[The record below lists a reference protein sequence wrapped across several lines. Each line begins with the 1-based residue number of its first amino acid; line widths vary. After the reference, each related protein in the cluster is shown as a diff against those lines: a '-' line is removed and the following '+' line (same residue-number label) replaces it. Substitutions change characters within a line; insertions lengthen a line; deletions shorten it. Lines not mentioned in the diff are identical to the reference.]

1 MDSIIQKR
9 IEQWQKPPF
18 DDATIHEV
26 TQLVEQK
33 NEKELY
39 ERFYTSLEF
48 GTGGLRGIIGAGTNR
63 MNIYTVGMATQGL
76 ANYIVQKGNAA
87 KGVVIA
93 YDSRRMSDVF
103 SKEAASILAAN
114 GIKVYLFKDIMPT
127 PICSFAIRHFQA
139 TAGIVITAS
148 HNPPE
153 YNGYKVYWDDG
164 GQVVPPQDKE
174 IIEEVAKIQDIT
186 QIKKMDFND
195 AIAQNM
201 ILTVGDEIID
211 VYAEKLS
218 RVRFK
223 SDELSPIHIVYTP
236 LHGTGYRIVPRILAT
251 FGFANVHIVEKQAIP
266 NGDFPT
272 VKSPNPEEPEALTM
286 AIELAQRINADIV
299 LATDPDADRMGVAF
313 KDDNGQYVLINGNQ
327 IGSMLLYYILLRLR
341 EQNRLPEN
349 GFVVK
354 TIVTTDLQQEIANYF
369 NVTIENVL
377 TGFKW
382 IAKKMKDYEG
392 WRTFIFGGEES
403 YGYLPL
409 DFVRDKD
416 AVSSCYFFAEMA
428 HWLYTQ
434 KKSLK
439 DFLYEIY
446 SRFGYY
452 GEKLVSLTLKGV
464 EGIQKIES
472 IMRHFRNNPPTQFA
486 QTRVHSILDVKQ
498 GILTDLTDGKTTT
511 VDLPSSDVLQFT
523 LENGAR
529 LTMRPSG
536 TEPKIKFYFS
546 SCKKGTNIP
555 QLEKEVAQYNE
566 TLANELLKMIEPII
580 KN

>member
-1 MDSIIQKR
+1 MDITIQKR

-18 DDATIHEV
+18 DINTIQEIK
-26 TQLVEQK
+26 QLVEQK

-39 ERFYTSLEF
+39 ERFYTTLEF

-76 ANYIVQKGNAA
+76 ANYIVQKGNAK

-103 SKEAASILAAN
+103 SKEAASILAGN
-114 GIKVYLFKDIMPT
+114 GITVYLFKDIMPT
-127 PICSFAIRHFQA
+127 PICSFAIRHFNA

-153 YNGYKVYWDDG
+153 YNGYKVYWEDG

-174 IIEEVAKIQDIT
+174 IINEVSKIQDIT
-186 QIKKMDFND
+186 QIKKMNFDA
-195 AIAQNM
+195 AIAHG
-201 ILTVGDEIID
+201 IISLIGDEITEI
-211 VYAEKLS
+211 YAKKLS
-218 RVRFK
+218 QVRFK

-236 LHGTGYRIVPRILAT
+236 LHGTGYRIVPHILKI
-251 FGFANVHIVEKQAIP
+251 FGFPNVHIVEKQAIP
-266 NGDFPT
+266 DGNFPT
-272 VKSPNPEEPEALTM
+272 VKSPNPEESEALTM
-286 AIELAQRINADIV
+286 AIELAQQINADIV

-313 KDDNGQYVLINGNQ
+313 KDDNGQYRLINGNQ
-327 IGSMLLYYILLRLR
+327 IGSMLLYYILLQLK
-341 EQNRLPEN
+341 EQNRLPKN

-354 TIVTTDLQQEIANYF
+354 TIVTTDLQQEIADHF

-382 IAKKMKDYEG
+382 IAKKMNDYEG
-392 WRTFIFGGEES
+392 SHVFIFGGEES

-416 AVSSCYFFAEMA
+416 AVSSCYFFAEMT
-428 HWLYTQ
+428 HWLHTNN
-434 KKSLK
+434 KTLK

-446 SRFGYY
+446 AQFGYY
-452 GEKLVSLTLKGV
+452 NEKLVSLTLRGV

-472 IMRHFRNNPPTQFA
+472 IMKHFRSNPPKQLAGTDVTA
-486 QTRVHSILDVKQ
+486 ILDVKQ
-498 GILTDLTDGKTTT
+498 GTLTDVVQGTSTS
-511 VDLPSSDVLQFT
+511 VDLPLSDVLQFT
-523 LENGAR
+523 LANGSKV
-529 LTMRPSG
+529 TMRPSG

-546 SCKKGTNIP
+546 SRKKGPNIK
-555 QLEKEVAQYNE
+555 QLEEEVTYYNE
-566 TLANELLKMIEPII
+566 TLASELLKII
-580 KN
+580 DSIIQ

>member
-1 MDSIIQKR
+1 MDITIQKR
-9 IEQWQKPPF
+9 IEQWQNPPF
-18 DDATIHEV
+18 DTNTIHEIK
-26 TQLVEQK
+26 QLVAQN

-39 ERFYTSLEF
+39 ERFYTTLEF

-76 ANYIVQKGNAA
+76 ANYIVHKGNAQ

-103 SKEAASILAAN
+103 SKEAASILAGN

-127 PICSFAIRHFQA
+127 PICSFAIRHYNA

-153 YNGYKVYWDDG
+153 YNGYKVYWEDG

-174 IIEEVAKIQDIT
+174 IINEVSKIQDIA
-186 QIKKMDFND
+186 QIKKMNFDE
-195 AIAQNM
+195 AIVHG
-201 ILTVGDEIID
+201 IITLVGDEIIQS
-211 VYAEKLS
+211 YAQKLS
-218 RVRFK
+218 QVRFK
-223 SDELSPIHIVYTP
+223 SNELSPIHIVYTP
-236 LHGTGYRIVPRILAT
+236 LHGTGYRIVPHILKIS
-251 FGFANVHIVEKQAIP
+251 GFPNVHIVEKQSIP
-266 NGDFPT
+266 DGNFPT
-272 VKSPNPEEPEALTM
+272 VKSPNPEEPEALTQ
-286 AIELAQRINADIV
+286 AIELAQKINADIV

-313 KDDNGQYVLINGNQ
+313 KDDNGQYMLINGNQ
-327 IGSMLLYYILLRLR
+327 IGSMLLYYMLLRL
-341 EQNRLPEN
+341 QQLNKLPKN

-354 TIVTTDLQQEIANYF
+354 TIVTTDLQQEIAHHF
-369 NVTIENVL
+369 NITIENVL

-392 WRTFIFGGEES
+392 SHIFIFGGEES

-428 HWLYTQ
+428 HWLHSRNKT
-434 KKSLK
+434 LK

-446 SRFGYY
+446 AQFGYY
-452 GEKLVSLTLKGV
+452 NEKLVSLTLKGV

-472 IMRHFRNNPPTQFA
+472 IMKHFRSNPPKQLAGTA
-486 QTRVHSILDVKQ
+486 VTAILDVKQ
-498 GILTDLTDGKTTT
+498 GTLTDVTSGTTKT
-511 VDLPSSDVLQFT
+511 VDLPASDVLQFT
-523 LENGAR
+523 LDNGSKV
-529 LTMRPSG
+529 TMRPSG

-546 SCKKGTNIP
+546 SRKKGKDIK
-555 QLEKEVAQYNE
+555 QLEEEVTRYNE
-566 TLANELLKMIEPII
+566 TLASELLNTIESII
-580 KN
+580 T

>member
-1 MDSIIQKR
+1 MDITIQKR

-18 DDATIHEV
+18 DINTIQEIK
-26 TQLVEQK
+26 QLVEQK

-39 ERFYTSLEF
+39 ERFYTTLEF

-76 ANYIVQKGNAA
+76 ANYIVQKGNAK

-103 SKEAASILAAN
+103 SKEAASILAGN
-114 GIKVYLFKDIMPT
+114 GITVYLFKDIMPT
-127 PICSFAIRHFQA
+127 PICSFAIRHFNA

-153 YNGYKVYWDDG
+153 YNGYKVYWEDG

-174 IIEEVAKIQDIT
+174 IINEVSKIQDIT
-186 QIKKMDFND
+186 QIKKMNFDA
-195 AIAQNM
+195 AIAHG
-201 ILTVGDEIID
+201 IISLIGDEITEI
-211 VYAEKLS
+211 YAKKLS
-218 RVRFK
+218 QVRFK
-223 SDELSPIHIVYTP
+223 SNELSPIHIVYTP
-236 LHGTGYRIVPRILAT
+236 LHGTGYRIVPHILKI
-251 FGFANVHIVEKQAIP
+251 FGFPNVHIVEKQAIP
-266 NGDFPT
+266 DGNFPT
-272 VKSPNPEEPEALTM
+272 VKSPNPEESEALTM
-286 AIELAQRINADIV
+286 AIELAQQINADIV

-313 KDDNGQYVLINGNQ
+313 KDDNGQYRLINGNQ
-327 IGSMLLYYILLRLR
+327 IGSMLLYYILLQLK
-341 EQNRLPEN
+341 EQNRLPKN

-354 TIVTTDLQQEIANYF
+354 TIVTTDLQQEIADHF

-382 IAKKMKDYEG
+382 IAKKMNDYEG
-392 WRTFIFGGEES
+392 SHVFIFGGEES

-416 AVSSCYFFAEMA
+416 AVSSCYFFAEMT
-428 HWLYTQ
+428 HWLHTNN
-434 KKSLK
+434 KTLK

-446 SRFGYY
+446 AQFGYY
-452 GEKLVSLTLKGV
+452 NEKLVSLTLRGV

-472 IMRHFRNNPPTQFA
+472 IMKHFRSNPPKQLAGTDVTA
-486 QTRVHSILDVKQ
+486 ILDVKQ
-498 GILTDLTDGKTTT
+498 GTLTDVVQGTSTS
-511 VDLPSSDVLQFT
+511 VDLPLSDVLQFT
-523 LENGAR
+523 LANGSKV
-529 LTMRPSG
+529 TMRPSG

-546 SCKKGTNIP
+546 SRKKGSNIK
-555 QLEKEVAQYNE
+555 QLEEEVTYYNE
-566 TLANELLKMIEPII
+566 TLASELLKII
-580 KN
+580 DSIIQ

>member
-1 MDSIIQKR
+1 MDITIQKR
-9 IEQWQKPPF
+9 IEQWQNPPF
-18 DDATIHEV
+18 DTNTIHEIK
-26 TQLVEQK
+26 QLVAQN

-39 ERFYTSLEF
+39 ERFYTTLEF

-76 ANYIVQKGNAA
+76 ANYIVHKGNAQ

-103 SKEAASILAAN
+103 SKEAASILAGN

-127 PICSFAIRHFQA
+127 PICSFAIRHYNA

-153 YNGYKVYWDDG
+153 YNGYKVYWEDG

-174 IIEEVAKIQDIT
+174 IINEVSKIQDIA
-186 QIKKMDFND
+186 QIKKMNFDK
-195 AIAQNM
+195 AIVNG
-201 ILTVGDEIID
+201 IITLVGDEIIEI
-211 VYAEKLS
+211 YAQKLS
-218 RVRFK
+218 QVRFK

-236 LHGTGYRIVPRILAT
+236 LHGTGYRIVPHILKIS
-251 FGFANVHIVEKQAIP
+251 GFPNVHNVEKQAIP
-266 NGDFPT
+266 DGNFPT
-272 VKSPNPEEPEALTM
+272 VQSPNPEEPEALTQ
-286 AIELAQRINADIV
+286 AIELAQKINADIV

-313 KDDNGQYVLINGNQ
+313 KDDNGQYMLINGNQ
-327 IGSMLLYYILLRLR
+327 IGSMLLYYMLLRL
-341 EQNRLPEN
+341 QQLNKLPKN

-354 TIVTTDLQQEIANYF
+354 TIVTTDLQQEIADHF

-392 WRTFIFGGEES
+392 SHIFIFGGEES

-428 HWLYTQ
+428 HWLHSHNKT
-434 KKSLK
+434 LK

-446 SRFGYY
+446 AQFGYY
-452 GEKLVSLTLKGV
+452 NEKLVSLTLKGV

-472 IMRHFRNNPPTQFA
+472 IMKHFRSNPPKQLAGTA
-486 QTRVHSILDVKQ
+486 VTAILDVKQ
-498 GILTDLTDGKTTT
+498 RTLTDVTSGTTTT
-511 VDLPSSDVLQFT
+511 VDLPASDVLQFT
-523 LENGAR
+523 LDNGSKV
-529 LTMRPSG
+529 TMRPSG

-546 SCKKGTNIP
+546 SHKKGKDIK
-555 QLEKEVAQYNE
+555 QLEEEVIRYNE
-566 TLANELLKMIEPII
+566 TLASELLSTIESII
-580 KN
+580 K

>member
-1 MDSIIQKR
+1 MDITIQKR
-9 IEQWQKPPF
+9 IEQWQNPPF
-18 DDATIHEV
+18 DTSTIQEIK
-26 TQLVEQK
+26 QLVAQN

-39 ERFYTSLEF
+39 ERFYTTLEF

-76 ANYIVQKGNAA
+76 ANYIVHQGNAA

-103 SKEAASILAAN
+103 SKEAASILAGN

-127 PICSFAIRHFQA
+127 PICSFAIRHYNA

-153 YNGYKVYWDDG
+153 YNGYKVYWEDG

-174 IIEEVAKIQDIT
+174 IIREVSKIQDIT
-186 QIKKMDFND
+186 QIKKMNFDE
-195 AIAQNM
+195 AIAHGI
-201 ILTVGDEIID
+201 ILLVGDEIIES
-211 VYAEKLS
+211 YAQKLS
-218 RVRFK
+218 QVRFK

-236 LHGTGYRIVPRILAT
+236 LHGTGYRIVPQILKT
-251 FGFANVHIVEKQAIP
+251 SGFPNVHIVEQQAIP
-266 NGDFPT
+266 DGNFPT
-272 VKSPNPEEPEALTM
+272 VKSPNPEEPEALTQ
-286 AIELAQRINADIV
+286 AIELAQQINADIV

-313 KDDNGQYVLINGNQ
+313 KDDNGQYMLINGNQ
-327 IGSMLLYYILLRLR
+327 IGSMLLYYILLRL
-341 EQNRLPEN
+341 QQLNKLPKN

-354 TIVTTDLQQEIANYF
+354 TIVTTDLQQEIARHF

-382 IAKKMKDYEG
+382 IAKKMKDYEKSHV
-392 WRTFIFGGEES
+392 FIFGGEES

-428 HWLYTQ
+428 HWLHSHNKT
-434 KKSLK
+434 LK

-446 SRFGYY
+446 TQFGYY
-452 GEKLVSLTLKGV
+452 NEKLVSLTLKGV

-472 IMRHFRNNPPTQFA
+472 IMKHFRSNPPKQLAGTTVTA
-486 QTRVHSILDVKQ
+486 ILDVKQ
-498 GILTDLTDGKTTT
+498 GTLTDVMSGTTKA
-511 VDLPSSDVLQFT
+511 VDLPASDVLQFT
-523 LENGAR
+523 LENGSKV
-529 LTMRPSG
+529 TMRPSG

-546 SCKKGTNIP
+546 SRKKGTDIK
-555 QLEKEVAQYNE
+555 QLEEEVSRYNE
-566 TLANELLKMIEPII
+566 TLAKELLSTIESVIT
-580 KN
+580 

>member
-1 MDSIIQKR
+1 MDITIQKR

-18 DDATIHEV
+18 DTNTIQEIK
-26 TQLVEQK
+26 QLIEQK

-76 ANYIVQKGNAA
+76 ANYIVQKGNAK

-103 SKEAASILAAN
+103 SKEAASILAGN
-114 GIKVYLFKDIMPT
+114 GITVYLFKDIMPT
-127 PICSFAIRHFQA
+127 PICSFAIRHFNA

-153 YNGYKVYWDDG
+153 YNGYKVYWEDG

-174 IIEEVAKIQDIT
+174 IINEVSKIQDIT
-186 QIKKMDFND
+186 QIKKMNFDA
-195 AIAQNM
+195 AIAHG
-201 ILTVGDEIID
+201 IVSLIGDEITEI
-211 VYAEKLS
+211 YAKKLS
-218 RVRFK
+218 QVRFK

-236 LHGTGYRIVPRILAT
+236 LHGTGYRIVPHILKT
-251 FGFANVHIVEKQAIP
+251 FGFPNVHIVEKQAIP
-266 NGDFPT
+266 DGNFPT
-272 VKSPNPEEPEALTM
+272 VKSPNPEESEALTM
-286 AIELAQRINADIV
+286 AIELAQHINADIV

-313 KDDNGQYVLINGNQ
+313 KDDNGQYRLINGNQ
-327 IGSMLLYYILLRLR
+327 IGSMLLYYILLRLK
-341 EQNRLPEN
+341 EQNRLPKN

-354 TIVTTDLQQEIANYF
+354 TIVTTDLQQEIADHF

-382 IAKKMKDYEG
+382 IAKKMNDYEKSHV
-392 WRTFIFGGEES
+392 FIFGGEES

-416 AVSSCYFFAEMA
+416 AVSSCYFFAEMT
-428 HWLYTQ
+428 HWLHTNN
-434 KKSLK
+434 KTLK

-446 SRFGYY
+446 AQFGYY
-452 GEKLVSLTLKGV
+452 NEKLVSLTLRGV

-472 IMRHFRNNPPTQFA
+472 IMKHFRSNPPKQLAGTDVTA
-486 QTRVHSILDVKQ
+486 ILDIKQ
-498 GILTDLTDGKTTT
+498 GTLVDVIKGTTT
-511 VDLPSSDVLQFT
+511 SVDLPLSDVLQFT
-523 LENGAR
+523 LANGSKV
-529 LTMRPSG
+529 TMRPSG

-546 SCKKGTNIP
+546 SRKKGPNIK
-555 QLEKEVAQYNE
+555 QLEEEVTQYNE
-566 TLANELLKMIEPII
+566 TLASELLKTIDSII
-580 KN
+580 Q

>member
-1 MDSIIQKR
+1 MDITIQKR
-9 IEQWQKPPF
+9 IEQWQNPPF
-18 DDATIHEV
+18 DTNTIHEIK
-26 TQLVEQK
+26 QLVAQN

-39 ERFYTSLEF
+39 ERFYTTLEF

-76 ANYIVQKGNAA
+76 ANYIVHKGNAQ

-103 SKEAASILAAN
+103 SKEAASILAGN

-127 PICSFAIRHFQA
+127 PICSFAIRHYNA

-153 YNGYKVYWDDG
+153 YNGYKVYWEDG

-174 IIEEVAKIQDIT
+174 IISEVSKIQDIT
-186 QIKKMDFND
+186 QIKKMNFDE
-195 AIAQNM
+195 AIAHG
-201 ILTVGDEIID
+201 IISLVGDEIIEI
-211 VYAEKLS
+211 YAQKLS
-218 RVRFK
+218 QVQFK
-223 SDELSPIHIVYTP
+223 SNELSPIHIVYTP
-236 LHGTGYRIVPRILAT
+236 LHGTGYRIVPHILKIS
-251 FGFANVHIVEKQAIP
+251 GFPNVHIVEKQAIP
-266 NGDFPT
+266 DGNFPT
-272 VKSPNPEEPEALTM
+272 VKSPNPEEPEALTQ
-286 AIELAQRINADIV
+286 AIELAQHINADIV

-313 KDDNGQYVLINGNQ
+313 KDDNGQYMLINGNQ
-327 IGSMLLYYILLRLR
+327 IGSMLLYYMLLRL
-341 EQNRLPEN
+341 QQLNKLPKN

-354 TIVTTDLQQEIANYF
+354 TIVTTDLQQKIAQHF

-392 WRTFIFGGEES
+392 SHVFIFGGEES

-428 HWLYTQ
+428 HWLHSHNKT
-434 KKSLK
+434 LK

-446 SRFGYY
+446 TQFGYY
-452 GEKLVSLTLKGV
+452 NEKLVSLTLKGV
-464 EGIQKIES
+464 EGIQKIDS
-472 IMRHFRNNPPTQFA
+472 IMKHFRSNPPKQLAGTTVTA
-486 QTRVHSILDVKQ
+486 ILDVKQ
-498 GILTDLTDGKTTT
+498 RTLTDVMKGITTT
-511 VDLPSSDVLQFT
+511 VDLPESDVLQFI
-523 LENGAR
+523 LDNGSKV
-529 LTMRPSG
+529 TMRPSG

-546 SCKKGTNIP
+546 SCKKGKDIK
-555 QLEKEVAQYNE
+555 QLEGEVTRYNE
-566 TLANELLKMIEPII
+566 TLASELLSTIESII
-580 KN
+580 K

>member
-1 MDSIIQKR
+1 MDITIQKR

-18 DDATIHEV
+18 DINTIQEIK
-26 TQLVEQK
+26 QLVEQK

-39 ERFYTSLEF
+39 ERFYTTLEF

-76 ANYIVQKGNAA
+76 ANYIVQKGNAK

-103 SKEAASILAAN
+103 SKEAASILAGN
-114 GIKVYLFKDIMPT
+114 GITVYLFKDIMPT
-127 PICSFAIRHFQA
+127 PICSFAIRHFNA

-153 YNGYKVYWDDG
+153 YNGYKVYWEDG

-174 IIEEVAKIQDIT
+174 IINEVSKIQDIT
-186 QIKKMDFND
+186 QIKKMNFDA
-195 AIAQNM
+195 AIAHG
-201 ILTVGDEIID
+201 IISLIGDEITEI
-211 VYAEKLS
+211 YAKKLS
-218 RVRFK
+218 QVRFK

-236 LHGTGYRIVPRILAT
+236 LHGTGYRIVPHILKI
-251 FGFANVHIVEKQAIP
+251 FGFPNVHIVEKQAIP
-266 NGDFPT
+266 DGNFPT
-272 VKSPNPEEPEALTM
+272 VKSPNPEESEALTM
-286 AIELAQRINADIV
+286 AIELAQQINADIV

-313 KDDNGQYVLINGNQ
+313 KDDNGQYRLINGNQ
-327 IGSMLLYYILLRLR
+327 IGSMLLYYILLQLK
-341 EQNRLPEN
+341 EQNRLPKN

-354 TIVTTDLQQEIANYF
+354 TIVTTDLQQEIADHF

-382 IAKKMKDYEG
+382 IAKKMNDYEG
-392 WRTFIFGGEES
+392 SHVFIFGGEES

-416 AVSSCYFFAEMA
+416 AVSSCYFFAEMT
-428 HWLYTQ
+428 HWLHTNN
-434 KKSLK
+434 KTLK

-446 SRFGYY
+446 AQFGYY
-452 GEKLVSLTLKGV
+452 NEKLVSLTLRGV

-472 IMRHFRNNPPTQFA
+472 IMKHFRSNPPKQLAGTDVTA
-486 QTRVHSILDVKQ
+486 ILDVKQ
-498 GILTDLTDGKTTT
+498 GTLTDVVQGTSTS
-511 VDLPSSDVLQFT
+511 VDLPLSDVLQFT
-523 LENGAR
+523 LANGSKV
-529 LTMRPSG
+529 TMRPSG

-546 SCKKGTNIP
+546 SRKKGSNIK
-555 QLEKEVAQYNE
+555 QLEEEVTYYNE
-566 TLANELLKMIEPII
+566 TLASELLKTIDSII
-580 KN
+580 Q

>member
-1 MDSIIQKR
+1 MDITIRKR

-18 DDATIHEV
+18 DTHTIHEIK
-26 TQLVEQK
+26 QLVEQK

-76 ANYIVQKGNAA
+76 ANYIVQKGNAK

-103 SKEAASILAAN
+103 SKEAASILAGN
-114 GIKVYLFKDIMPT
+114 GIAVYIFKDIMPT
-127 PICSFAIRHFQA
+127 PICSFAIRHFHA

-153 YNGYKVYWDDG
+153 YNGYKVYWEDG

-174 IIEEVAKIQDIT
+174 IINEVSKIQDIT
-186 QIKKMDFND
+186 QIKKMSYDD
-195 AIAQNM
+195 AIAQG
-201 ILTVGDEIID
+201 IISLIGDEIIEI
-211 VYAEKLS
+211 YATRLS
-218 RVRFK
+218 QLRFK
-223 SDELSPIHIVYTP
+223 SDDLSPIYIVYTP
-236 LHGTGYRIVPRILAT
+236 LHGTGYRIVPHILKR
-251 FGFANVHIVEKQAIP
+251 FGFPNVHSVEKQAIP
-266 NGDFPT
+266 DGDFPT
-272 VKSPNPEEPEALTM
+272 VKSPNPEESEALTQ
-286 AIELAQRINADIV
+286 AIDLAQQINADIV

-313 KDDNGQYVLINGNQ
+313 KDDKGQYSLINGNQ
-327 IGSMLLYYILLRLR
+327 IGSMLLYYILLRL
-341 EQNRLPEN
+341 QQHNKLPKN

-354 TIVTTDLQQEIANYF
+354 TIVTTDLQQEIAHHF

-382 IAKKMKDYEG
+382 IAKKMNDYEG
-392 WRTFIFGGEES
+392 SYVFIFGGEES

-416 AVSSCYFFAEMA
+416 AVSSCYFFAEMT
-428 HWLYTQ
+428 HWLHTHN
-434 KKSLK
+434 KTLK

-446 SRFGYY
+446 AQFGYY
-452 GEKLVSLTLKGV
+452 NEKLVSLTLKGV
-464 EGIQKIES
+464 EGIHKIES
-472 IMRHFRNNPPTQFA
+472 IMKHFRSTPPKQLAGIDVTG
-486 QTRVHSILDVKQ
+486 ILDVKQ
-498 GILTDLTDGKTTT
+498 GRFADVIKGTTT
-511 VDLPSSDVLQFT
+511 SVDLPSSDVLQFT
-523 LENGAR
+523 LANGSKI
-529 LTMRPSG
+529 TMRPSG

-546 SCKKGTNIP
+546 SRKKGSTIK
-555 QLEKEVAQYNE
+555 QLEEEVTQYNE
-566 TLANELLKMIEPII
+566 TLARELLKTIDSII
-580 KN
+580 K

>member
-1 MDSIIQKR
+1 MDITIQKR

-18 DDATIHEV
+18 DINTIQEIK
-26 TQLVEQK
+26 QLVEQK

-39 ERFYTSLEF
+39 ERFYTTLEF

-76 ANYIVQKGNAA
+76 ANYIVQKGNAK

-103 SKEAASILAAN
+103 SKEAASILAGN
-114 GIKVYLFKDIMPT
+114 GITVYLFKDIMPT
-127 PICSFAIRHFQA
+127 PICSFAIRHFNA

-153 YNGYKVYWDDG
+153 YNGYKVYWEDG

-174 IIEEVAKIQDIT
+174 IINEVSKIQDIT
-186 QIKKMDFND
+186 QIKKMNFDA
-195 AIAQNM
+195 AIAHG
-201 ILTVGDEIID
+201 IISLIGDEITEI
-211 VYAEKLS
+211 YAKKLS
-218 RVRFK
+218 QVRFK

-236 LHGTGYRIVPRILAT
+236 LHGTGYRIVPHILKI
-251 FGFANVHIVEKQAIP
+251 FGFPNVHIVEKQAIP
-266 NGDFPT
+266 DGNFPT
-272 VKSPNPEEPEALTM
+272 VKSPNPEESEALTM
-286 AIELAQRINADIV
+286 AIELAQQINADIV

-313 KDDNGQYVLINGNQ
+313 KDDNGQYRLINGNQ
-327 IGSMLLYYILLRLR
+327 IGSMLLYYILLQLK
-341 EQNRLPEN
+341 EQNRLPKN

-354 TIVTTDLQQEIANYF
+354 TIVTTDLQQEIADHF

-382 IAKKMKDYEG
+382 IAKKMNDYEG
-392 WRTFIFGGEES
+392 SHVFIFGGEES

-416 AVSSCYFFAEMA
+416 AVSSCYFFAEMT
-428 HWLYTQ
+428 HWLHTNN
-434 KKSLK
+434 KTLK

-446 SRFGYY
+446 AQFGYY
-452 GEKLVSLTLKGV
+452 NEKLVSLTLRGV

-472 IMRHFRNNPPTQFA
+472 IMKHFRSNPPKQLAGTDVTA
-486 QTRVHSILDVKQ
+486 ILDVKQ
-498 GILTDLTDGKTTT
+498 GTLTDVVQGTSTS
-511 VDLPSSDVLQFT
+511 VDLPLSDVLQFT
-523 LENGAR
+523 LANGSKV
-529 LTMRPSG
+529 TMRPSG

-546 SCKKGTNIP
+546 SRKKGSNIK
-555 QLEKEVAQYNE
+555 QLEEEVTYYNE
-566 TLANELLKMIEPII
+566 TLASELLKII
-580 KN
+580 DSIIQ

>member
-1 MDSIIQKR
+1 MDITIQKR

-18 DDATIHEV
+18 DINTIQEIK
-26 TQLVEQK
+26 QLVEQK

-39 ERFYTSLEF
+39 ERFYTTLEF

-76 ANYIVQKGNAA
+76 ANYIVQKGNAK

-103 SKEAASILAAN
+103 SKEAASILAGN
-114 GIKVYLFKDIMPT
+114 GITVYLFKDIMPT
-127 PICSFAIRHFQA
+127 PICSFAIRHFNA

-153 YNGYKVYWDDG
+153 YNGYKVYWEDG

-174 IIEEVAKIQDIT
+174 IINEVSKIQDIT
-186 QIKKMDFND
+186 QIKKMNFDA
-195 AIAQNM
+195 AIAHG
-201 ILTVGDEIID
+201 IISLIGDEITEI
-211 VYAEKLS
+211 YAKKLS
-218 RVRFK
+218 QVRFK

-236 LHGTGYRIVPRILAT
+236 LHGTGYRIVPHILKI
-251 FGFANVHIVEKQAIP
+251 FGFPNVHIVEKQAIP
-266 NGDFPT
+266 DGNFPT
-272 VKSPNPEEPEALTM
+272 VKSPNPEESEALTM
-286 AIELAQRINADIV
+286 AIELAQQINADIV

-313 KDDNGQYVLINGNQ
+313 KDDNGQYRLINGNQ
-327 IGSMLLYYILLRLR
+327 IGSMLLYYILLQLK
-341 EQNRLPEN
+341 EQNRLPKN

-354 TIVTTDLQQEIANYF
+354 TIVTTDLQQEIADHF

-382 IAKKMKDYEG
+382 IAKKMNDYEG
-392 WRTFIFGGEES
+392 SHVFIFGGEES

-416 AVSSCYFFAEMA
+416 AVSSCYFFAEMT
-428 HWLYTQ
+428 HWLHTNN
-434 KKSLK
+434 KTLK

-446 SRFGYY
+446 AQFGYY
-452 GEKLVSLTLKGV
+452 NEKLVSLTLRGV

-472 IMRHFRNNPPTQFA
+472 IMKHFRSNPPKQLAGTDVTA
-486 QTRVHSILDVKQ
+486 ILDVKQ
-498 GILTDLTDGKTTT
+498 GTLTDVVQGTSTS

-523 LENGAR
+523 LANGSKV
-529 LTMRPSG
+529 TMRPSG

-546 SCKKGTNIP
+546 SRKKGSNIK
-555 QLEKEVAQYNE
+555 QLEEEVTYYNE
-566 TLANELLKMIEPII
+566 TLASELLKII
-580 KN
+580 DSIIQ

>member
-1 MDSIIQKR
+1 MDIIIQKR

-18 DDATIHEV
+18 DTNTINEIK
-26 TQLVEQK
+26 QLVEQN

-39 ERFYTSLEF
+39 ERFYTILEF

-76 ANYIVQKGNAA
+76 AHYIVQKGNAH

-103 SKEAASILAAN
+103 SKEAASILAGN
-114 GIKVYLFKDIMPT
+114 GIKVYLFNDIMPT
-127 PICSFAIRHFQA
+127 PICSFAIRQYNA

-153 YNGYKVYWDDG
+153 YNGYKVYWEDG

-174 IIEEVAKIQDIT
+174 IINEVAKIQDIT
-186 QIKKMDFND
+186 QIKKMNFDE
-195 AIAQNM
+195 ALAAGI
-201 ILTVGDEIID
+201 ISIVGDEIIES
-211 VYAEKLS
+211 YSQKLS
-218 RVRFK
+218 QIRFK

-236 LHGTGYRIVPRILAT
+236 LHGTGYRIVPHILQR
-251 FGFANVHIVEKQAIP
+251 FGFPNVHTVETQAIP
-266 NGDFPT
+266 DGNFPT
-272 VKSPNPEEPEALTM
+272 VKSPNPEEPEALTK
-286 AIELAQRINADIV
+286 AIELAQHVNADIV

-313 KDDNGQYVLINGNQ
+313 KDDSGQYVLINGNQ
-327 IGSMLLYYILLRLR
+327 IGSMLLYYILLRLK
-341 EQNRLPEN
+341 EQSKLPQN
-349 GFVVK
+349 GFIVK
-354 TIVTTDLQQEIANYF
+354 TIVTTDLQQEIADHF

-392 WRTFIFGGEES
+392 IRTFIFGGEES

-416 AVSSCYFFAEMA
+416 AVSSCYFFAEMT
-428 HWLYTQ
+428 HWLYTHN
-434 KKSLK
+434 KTLK

-446 SRFGYY
+446 TQFGYY
-452 GEKLVSLTLKGV
+452 NEKLVSLTLKGV
-464 EGIQKIES
+464 EGIHKIQS
-472 IMRHFRNNPPTQFA
+472 IMKHFRANPPEQLSGTKVA
-486 QTRVHSILDVKQ
+486 TILDVKQ
-498 GILTDLTDGKTTT
+498 GTITDLIKGTTT
-511 VDLPSSDVLQFT
+511 PVDLPSSDVLQFT
-523 LENGAR
+523 LENGSR
-529 LTMRPSG
+529 VTMRPSG

-546 SCKKGTNIP
+546 SHKKGKDIK

-566 TLANELLKMIEPII
+566 ALASELLHTIESVIN
-580 KN
+580 K